1 MLPRIGATVLLLA
14 VALAA
19 AGQSADVS
27 FEEVCVPAKALGL
40 AGRDLGSV
48 AVLAW
53 HRGEP
58 RHLPWRVAAVEM
70 DVTPLVNVTDVDRFA
85 FRSHALPPR
94 LGDDTLVCISL
105 PDKPERPPARAK
117 RGGEVYEIGG
127 RYVVISNRD
136 PLDPPPAPVVAPR
149 PSAVE
154 VRKAGRVDAVEEAP
168 LQAQQPTGVRTISGG
183 FKSKYLTN
191 ATLAPNGFASSLPI
205 DLPNG
210 TRYLYI
216 YLTNVTQPGR
226 YRVVAV
232 VTDAQTANTY
242 FNLAVDVAVDGRSPY
257 YFVMSIPVV
266 NWGYSRQLKLT
277 VGVSNLNSAYRSVD
291 VVVVGVFDA
300 SRHMD
305 NRWAAGMK
313 AVSQY
318 GFRYASTVR
327 SGVYAA
333 IPIHIPPG
341 GVHGTEEVR
350 VKVGAV
356 VCSSVVPSSFTAD
369 VYIRPF
375 WIGSVTFYYDY
386 SSGGCAY
393 YRTVDVTFRPSL
405 LPLPYA
411 LLGTTDLAIGPLP
424 QGTSLRVYEL
434 YVAGMRR
441 PEFNRPASL
450 VFSTVKWHDAT
461 YVMDGV
467 LRIEAVP
474 HLFAYSISGI
484 HVRLSLSPIVT
495 PSGVVPMTS
504 GKHIIGLGCLDAPS
518 SIYFAVE
525 GRETTLSDR
534 LLPIVRYINA
544 ALSALGF
551 VVDRYAQDP
560 KIKAAYKVVTFAGRV
575 AESALS
581 SAKTTVS
588 ADSCNVYINVGWEE
602 RTNVVLARVY
612 YLMSGL
618 VSSYTFYTGSFYV
631 EGYAE
636 SSYLE
641 AYSTFSAYYADS
653 SVDPYSTWHCLYQ
666 QQPFS
671 ESCDPRYYR

>member
-1 MLPRIGATVLLLA
+1 MLLKIGVTVVLLA
-14 VALAA
+14 VVLAA
-19 AGQSADVS
+19 AGQGVDVS

-70 DVTPLVNVTDVDRFA
+70 DVIPLVNVTDVDRYA

-94 LGDDTLVCISL
+94 LGDETLVCISL
-105 PDKPERPPARAK
+105 PDRPERPPARAK
-117 RGGEVYEIGG
+117 RGGEVYEIKG
-127 RYVVISNRD
+127 RYVVISIRD
-136 PLDPPPAPVVAPR
+136 PLDPPPAPVVATR

-154 VRKAGRVDAVEEAP
+154 VRKVGRVDAVEEAP
-168 LQAQQPTGVRTISGG
+168 LQAQQLTGVRTISGG
-183 FKSKYLTN
+183 FKSRYLTN
-191 ATLAPNGFASSLPI
+191 ASLAPNGIASSLPI

-232 VTDAQTANTY
+232 VADAQTADTY
-242 FNLAVDVAVDGRSPY
+242 FNLAVDVTVDGRSPY

-266 NWGYSRQLKLT
+266 NWGYNRQLRLT
-277 VGVSNLNSAYRSVD
+277 VGVRNLNSARRSVD

-313 AVSQY
+313 AVSSY
-318 GFRYASTVR
+318 GFRCASTVR

-356 VCSSVVPSSFTAD
+356 ICRTSAPSSFTAD

-375 WIGSVTFYYDY
+375 WIGSVTFYYSY

-393 YRTVDVTFRPSL
+393 YSTVDVTFRPSL

-441 PEFNRPASL
+441 PEFNRPASQ

-467 LRIEAVP
+467 LRVEAVP
-474 HLFAYSISGI
+474 YLFSYSISGI
-484 HVRLSLSPIVT
+484 YVRLSLSPIVT
-495 PSGVVPMTS
+495 PSGVVPMVA
-504 GKHIIGLGCLDAPS
+504 GRHIVGTDCLGLPLRS
-518 SIYFAVE
+518 YAVE
-525 GRETTLSDR
+525 GRERTLTDE
-534 LLPIVRYINA
+534 LLSIVRYTNA

-560 KIKAAYKVVTFAGRV
+560 KIKSAYRVVTFAGRV

-581 SAKTTVS
+581 GAKTRVS
-588 ADSCNVYINVGWEE
+588 ADSCNVYIDVGWEE
-602 RTNVVLARVY
+602 RTRVVLARLY
-612 YLMSGL
+612 YPMSGT
-618 VSSYTFYTGSFYV
+618 VSSYTFYTGLFHV
-631 EGYAE
+631 DGYAE
-636 SSYLE
+636 ASYLE
-641 AYSTFSAYYADS
+641 AYSTFSAYPVDPYI
-653 SVDPYSTWHCLYQ
+653 DPYSTWHCLYQ
-666 QQPFS
+666 QWPFS
-671 ESCDPRYYR
+671 ESCDPRNYR

>member
-1 MLPRIGATVLLLA
+1 MLSKIGVTVLLLA

-19 AGQSADVS
+19 AGQGADVS
-27 FEEVCVPAKALGL
+27 FEEVCAPAEALGL

-58 RHLPWRVAAVEM
+58 MHLPWRVAAVEM
-70 DVTPLVNVTDVDRFA
+70 DVIPLVNVTDVDRYA

-94 LGDDTLVCISL
+94 LEDNTLVCISL
-105 PDKPERPPARAK
+105 PDRPERPPAKAK
-117 RGGEVYEIGG
+117 RGGEVYEIKG

-136 PLDPPPAPVVAPR
+136 LLDPPPAPVVVPR

-154 VRKAGRVDAVEEAP
+154 VRKVGRVDAVEEEAP
-168 LQAQQPTGVRTISGG
+168 LQAQQLMGVRTISGG
-183 FKSKYLTN
+183 FRSKYLTN
-191 ATLAPNGFASSLPI
+191 ASLAPNGFASSLPI

-232 VTDAQTANTY
+232 VAYAQTADTY
-242 FNLAVDVAVDGRSPY
+242 FNLAVNVDVDGRSPY

-266 NWGYSRQLKLT
+266 NWGYSRQLRLT
-277 VGVSNLNSAYRSVD
+277 VGVRNLNSAYRSVD

-313 AVSQY
+313 AVSQH

-333 IPIHIPPG
+333 MPIRIPPG

-375 WIGSVTFYYDY
+375 WIGSVTFYYSY

-393 YRTVDVTFRPSL
+393 YSTVDVTFRPSL

-441 PEFNRPASL
+441 PEFNRPASPAFL
-450 VFSTVKWHDAT
+450 LVKWLDAT
-461 YVMDGV
+461 YVMNGV
-467 LRIEAVP
+467 LRIEAQPELPV
-474 HLFAYSISGI
+474 LSLNGI
-484 HVRLSLSPIVT
+484 HLRLTLSPIVT
-495 PSGVVPMTS
+495 PSGVMPLPAGEHVVYT
-504 GKHIIGLGCLDAPS
+504 GCLGEPLRS
-518 SIYFAVE
+518 YAVR
-525 GRETTLSDR
+525 GRKTTLSNK

-551 VVDRYAQDP
+551 VVDRHAQDP
-560 KIKAAYKVVTFAGRV
+560 NRSAYKVVTFAGRV
-575 AESALS
+575 AESALY

-588 ADSCNVYINVGWEE
+588 ADSCSVKINVGWEE
-602 RTNVVLARVY
+602 RTNVVIARLY
-612 YLMSGL
+612 YSISR
-618 VSSYTFYTGSFYV
+618 VVDSYTLVLGSYSIV
-631 EGYAE
+631 GLAE
-636 SSYLE
+636 HLYLE
-641 AYSTFSAYYADS
+641 VYSTFSAYP
-653 SVDPYSTWHCLYQ
+653 VDFYIDLYSTWHCLYQ
-666 QQPFS
+666 QQPPS
-671 ESCDPRYYR
+671 RSCDPRYYR

>member
-1 MLPRIGATVLLLA
+1 MLSKIGVTVVLLA
-14 VALAA
+14 VALAS
-19 AGQSADVS
+19 AGQGADVS
-27 FEEVCVPAKALGL
+27 FEEVCVPAKVLGL
-40 AGRDLGSV
+40 AGRDIGSV

-70 DVTPLVNVTDVDRFA
+70 DVIPLVNVTDVDRYA

-94 LGDDTLVCISL
+94 LEDNTLVCISL
-105 PDKPERPPARAK
+105 PDRPERPPARAK
-117 RGGEVYEIGG
+117 RGGEIYEIRG

-154 VRKAGRVDAVEEAP
+154 VRKVGRIDAVEEAP
-168 LQAQQPTGVRTISGG
+168 LQAQQLTGVRTISGG
-183 FKSKYLTN
+183 FRSKYLTN
-191 ATLAPNGFASSLPI
+191 ATLASNGFASSLPI

-232 VTDAQTANTY
+232 VADAQTADTY
-242 FNLAVDVAVDGRSPY
+242 FNLAVEVDVDGRSPY
-257 YFVMSIPVV
+257 YFVMPIPVV

-277 VGVSNLNSAYRSVD
+277 VGVSNSNSAYRSVD

-313 AVSQY
+313 AVSQH

-375 WIGSVTFYYDY
+375 WIGSVTFYY
-386 SSGGCAY
+386 SNFSGGCAY
-393 YRTVDVTFRPSL
+393 YSTVDVTFRPSL
-405 LPLPYA
+405 LPLSYA

-441 PEFNRPASL
+441 PEFNRPASQ

-467 LRIEAVP
+467 LRVEAVP
-474 HLFAYSISGI
+474 YLFSYSISGI
-484 HVRLSLSPIVT
+484 YVRLSLSPIVT
-495 PSGVVPMTS
+495 PSGVVPMRS
-504 GKHIIGLGCLDAPS
+504 GKHTIGMPCPGGPS
-518 SIYFAVE
+518 VYFEVE
-525 GRETTLSDR
+525 GREKTLSDE
-534 LLPIVRYINA
+534 LLAIVRYINA

-551 VVDRYAQDP
+551 VVDRHSQDP
-560 KIKAAYKVVTFAGRV
+560 GIKAAYKVVTFASRV
-575 AESALS
+575 AESALR

-588 ADSCNVYINVGWEE
+588 ADSQKVVIDVGWEE
-602 RTNVVLARVY
+602 RTNVVLARIYCPMTTQVSY
-612 YLMSGL
+612 YIFSVGAFH
-618 VSSYTFYTGSFYV
+618 VD
-631 EGYAE
+631 GYAE
-636 SSYLE
+636 ASYLD
-641 AYSTFSAYYADS
+641 AYSTFSAYHADS

-666 QQPFS
+666 QQPYS
-671 ESCDPRYYR
+671 ECDPRRYR

>member
-1 MLPRIGATVLLLA
+1 LLKIGVTVLLLA

-19 AGQSADVS
+19 AGQGADVS
-27 FEEVCVPAKALGL
+27 FEEVCVPAKDLGL
-40 AGRDLGSV
+40 AGRDVGSV

-58 RHLPWRVAAVEM
+58 RHLPWRAAAVEM
-70 DVTPLVNVTDVDRFA
+70 DVIPLDNVTDVDRYA

-94 LGDDTLVCISL
+94 LGDETLVCISL
-105 PDKPERPPARAK
+105 PDRPERPPARAK
-117 RGGEVYEIGG
+117 RSGEVYEIGG

-154 VRKAGRVDAVEEAP
+154 VRKVGRVDAVEEAP
-168 LQAQQPTGVRTISGG
+168 LQAQQLTGVRTISGG

-191 ATLAPNGFASSLPI
+191 ASLAPNGFASSLPI

-226 YRVVAV
+226 YRLVAV
-232 VTDAQTANTY
+232 VADAQTADTY

-257 YFVMSIPVV
+257 YFVMPIPVV

-277 VGVSNLNSAYRSVD
+277 VGVRNLDSAYRSVD
-291 VVVVGVFDA
+291 VVVVSVFDA

-313 AVSQY
+313 AVSSY
-318 GFRYASTVR
+318 GFKYASTVR
-327 SGVYAA
+327 SGIYAA
-333 IPIHIPPG
+333 MPIHIPPG

-356 VCSSVVPSSFTAD
+356 ICSSVVPSSFTAD

-375 WIGSVTFYYDY
+375 WIGSVTFYYSY
-386 SSGGCAY
+386 SSGGCVY

-424 QGTSLRVYEL
+424 QGISLRVYEL

-441 PEFNRPASL
+441 PEFNRPASP
-450 VFSTVKWHDAT
+450 VFMSVKWLDAT
-461 YVMDGV
+461 YVMNGV
-467 LRIEAVP
+467 LRIEAEP
-474 HLFAYSISGI
+474 DLGLSLNGI
-484 HVRLSLSPIVT
+484 HLRLTLSPIVT
-495 PSGVVPMTS
+495 PSGVVPLPA
-504 GKHIIGLGCLDAPS
+504 GEHIIYTGCLGVPLRS
-518 SIYFAVE
+518 YAVE
-525 GRETTLSDR
+525 GRETTLSDK

-551 VVDRYAQDP
+551 VVDRHAQDP
-560 KIKAAYKVVTFAGRV
+560 EIRAAYKVVTFAGRV
-575 AESALS
+575 AESALY

-588 ADSCNVYINVGWEE
+588 ADSCSTKINVGWEE
-602 RTNVVLARVY
+602 RTNVVIARLY
-612 YLMSGL
+612 YPISRA
-618 VSSYTFYTGSFYV
+618 VDSYTLVLGSYSIV
-631 EGYAE
+631 GLAE
-636 SSYLE
+636 HLYLE
-641 AYSTFSAYYADS
+641 VYSTFSAYPVDFYI
-653 SVDPYSTWHCLYQ
+653 DPYSTWHCLYQ
-666 QQPFS
+666 QQPPS
-671 ESCDPRYYR
+671 RPCDPRYYR

>member
-1 MLPRIGATVLLLA
+1 MLPRIGVTVLLLA
-14 VALAA
+14 VVLAA
-19 AGQSADVS
+19 AGQGADVS

-40 AGRDLGSV
+40 AGRDVGSV

-70 DVTPLVNVTDVDRFA
+70 DVIPLANVTDADRYA

-94 LGDDTLVCISL
+94 LGDNTLVCISL

-154 VRKAGRVDAVEEAP
+154 VRKIGRVDAVEEAP
-168 LQAQQPTGVRTISGG
+168 EEAPLQAQQLTGVRTISGG

-191 ATLAPNGFASSLPI
+191 ASLAPNGFASSLPI

-232 VTDAQTANTY
+232 VADAQTANTY

-277 VGVSNLNSAYRSVD
+277 VGVRNLNSAYRSVD

-333 IPIHIPPG
+333 MPIRIPPG

-350 VKVGAV
+350 VKVRAV
-356 VCSSVVPSSFTAD
+356 ISSPSAPSSFTAD

-393 YRTVDVTFRPSL
+393 YSTVDVTFRPSL

-441 PEFNRPASL
+441 PEFNRPASP
-450 VFSTVKWHDAT
+450 VFMSVKWLDAT
-461 YVMDGV
+461 YVMNGV
-467 LRIEAVP
+467 LRIEAEP
-474 HLFAYSISGI
+474 DLGLSLNGI
-484 HVRLSLSPIVT
+484 HLRLTLSPIVT
-495 PSGVVPMTS
+495 PSGVVPLPAGEHT
-504 GKHIIGLGCLDAPS
+504 IYTGCLGLPN
-518 SIYFAVE
+518 IYFAVE
-525 GRETTLSDR
+525 GEGE
-534 LLPIVRYINA
+534 N
-544 ALSALGF
+544 
-551 VVDRYAQDP
+551 
-560 KIKAAYKVVTFAGRV
+560 
-575 AESALS
+575 
-581 SAKTTVS
+581 
-588 ADSCNVYINVGWEE
+588 
-602 RTNVVLARVY
+602 
-612 YLMSGL
+612 L
-618 VSSYTFYTGSFYV
+618 V
-631 EGYAE
+631 
-636 SSYLE
+636 
-641 AYSTFSAYYADS
+641 
-653 SVDPYSTWHCLYQ
+653 
-666 QQPFS
+666 
-671 ESCDPRYYR
+671 

>member
-1 MLPRIGATVLLLA
+1 MIGVTVLLLA

-19 AGQSADVS
+19 AGQGADVS

-70 DVTPLVNVTDVDRFA
+70 DVIPLVNVTDVDRYA

-94 LGDDTLVCISL
+94 LGDETLVCISL
-105 PDKPERPPARAK
+105 PDRPERPPARAK

-127 RYVVISNRD
+127 KYVVISNRD
-136 PLDPPPAPVVAPR
+136 PLDPPPAPVVVPR

-154 VRKAGRVDAVEEAP
+154 VRKVGRVDAVEEAP
-168 LQAQQPTGVRTISGG
+168 LQAQQLTGVRTISGG

-191 ATLAPNGFASSLPI
+191 ASLAPNGFAPSLPI

-232 VTDAQTANTY
+232 VADAQTADTY

-266 NWGYSRQLKLT
+266 NWGYSRQLRLT
-277 VGVSNLNSAYRSVD
+277 VGVRNLNSAYRSVD

-313 AVSQY
+313 AVSSY

-350 VKVGAV
+350 VKVRAV

-375 WIGSVTFYYDY
+375 WIGSVTFYYSY

-393 YRTVDVTFRPSL
+393 YSTVDVTFRPSL

-441 PEFNRPASL
+441 PEFNRPASQ

-467 LRIEAVP
+467 LRVEAEPDLPVT
-474 HLFAYSISGI
+474 AISGI
-484 HVRLSLSPIVT
+484 HLRLTLSPIVT
-495 PSGVVPMTS
+495 PSGMVPLPAGEHVVYT
-504 GKHIIGLGCLDAPS
+504 GCLGLPNR
-518 SIYFAVE
+518 YFAVE
-525 GRETTLSDR
+525 GRERTLTDE
-534 LLPIVRYINA
+534 LLSIVRYANA

-560 KIKAAYKVVTFAGRV
+560 KIRSAYRVVTFAGRV

-581 SAKTTVS
+581 GAKTTLSTDGCV
-588 ADSCNVYINVGWEE
+588 VRINVGWEE
-602 RTNVVLARVY
+602 RTNVVLARLY
-612 YLMSGL
+612 YPMGIERDSYELVLGSYSVVGL
-618 VSSYTFYTGSFYV
+618 
-631 EGYAE
+631 AE
-636 SSYLE
+636 HLYLE
-641 AYSTFSAYYADS
+641 VYSTFSVYPVDS
-653 SVDPYSTWHCLYQ
+653 SVDTYSTWHCLYQ
-666 QQPFS
+666 QQPHSRFCVPS
-671 ESCDPRYYR
+671 RYR

>member
-1 MLPRIGATVLLLA
+1 MLSKIVVTVLLLA
-14 VALAA
+14 AALAA
-19 AGQSADVS
+19 AGQGADVS

-40 AGRDLGSV
+40 AGRDVGSV

-70 DVTPLVNVTDVDRFA
+70 DVIPLVNVTDVDRYA

-94 LGDDTLVCISL
+94 LENDTLVCISL
-105 PDKPERPPARAK
+105 PDRTERPPARAK

-154 VRKAGRVDAVEEAP
+154 VRKVGRVDAVEEAP
-168 LQAQQPTGVRTISGG
+168 LQAQQLTGVRTISGG

-232 VTDAQTANTY
+232 VADAQTADTY
-242 FNLAVDVAVDGRSPY
+242 FNLAVDVAVDGRSSY

-277 VGVSNLNSAYRSVD
+277 VGVGNLNSAYRSVD

-313 AVSQY
+313 AVSSY

-333 IPIHIPPG
+333 IPIYIPPG

-356 VCSSVVPSSFTAD
+356 ICSSSAPSSFTAD

-375 WIGSVTFYYDY
+375 WIESVTFYYSH

-393 YRTVDVTFRPSL
+393 YRTVDVTFRPRL

-411 LLGTTDLAIGPLP
+411 LLGTTELAIGPLP

-441 PEFNRPASL
+441 PEFNRPASP
-450 VFSTVKWHDAT
+450 VFLAVKWLDAT
-461 YVMDGV
+461 YVMNGI
-467 LRIEAVP
+467 LRVEVAP
-474 HLFAYSISGI
+474 DLGISLNGI
-484 HVRLSLSPIVT
+484 HLRLTLSPIVT
-495 PSGVVPMTS
+495 PSGVVPLPA
-504 GKHIIGLGCLDAPS
+504 GEHIIYTGCLGLPLK
-518 SIYFAVE
+518 YFQVE
-525 GRETTLSDR
+525 GRKTTLSDK

-544 ALSALGF
+544 ALGF

-560 KIKAAYKVVTFAGRV
+560 KIRSAYKVVTFAGMV
-575 AESALS
+575 AESALG

-588 ADSCNVYINVGWEE
+588 ADGCSVKINVGWEE
-602 RTNVVLARVY
+602 RTNVVLARLY
-612 YLMSGL
+612 YPMSRA
-618 VSSYTFYTGSFYV
+618 VDSYTLVLGSYSIV
-631 EGYAE
+631 GLAE
-636 SSYLE
+636 HLYLE
-641 AYSTFSAYYADS
+641 VYSTFSAYPVDS

-666 QQPFS
+666 QQPLS
-671 ESCDPRYYR
+671 RTCDPSRYR

>member
-1 MLPRIGATVLLLA
+1 MLLKIGATVLLLA

-19 AGQSADVS
+19 AGQGADVS

-70 DVTPLVNVTDVDRFA
+70 DVIPLVNVTDVDRYA

-105 PDKPERPPARAK
+105 PDRPERPPARAK
-117 RGGEVYEIGG
+117 RGGEVYEIRG

-154 VRKAGRVDAVEEAP
+154 VRKVGRVDAVEEAP
-168 LQAQQPTGVRTISGG
+168 LQAQQLTGVRTISGG
-183 FKSKYLTN
+183 FKSMYLTN
-191 ATLAPNGFASSLPI
+191 ASLAPNGFASSLPI

-232 VTDAQTANTY
+232 VADAQTADTY

-277 VGVSNLNSAYRSVD
+277 VGVRNLDSAYRSVD

-305 NRWAAGMK
+305 NRWAAGMR
-313 AVSQY
+313 AISSY

-350 VKVGAV
+350 VKVRAI

-375 WIGSVTFYYDY
+375 WIGSVTFYYSY

-393 YRTVDVTFRPSL
+393 YSTVDVTFRPSL

-424 QGTSLRVYEL
+424 QGTSLKVYEL

-474 HLFAYSISGI
+474 YLFAYSISGI

-504 GKHIIGLGCLDAPS
+504 GKHIIGLSCLNAPS

-612 YLMSGL
+612 YPMSGL
-618 VSSYTFYTGSFYV
+618 VSSDTFYTGLFYV

>member
-1 MLPRIGATVLLLA
+1 MLLKMGVTVLLLA
-14 VALAA
+14 VVLAA
-19 AGQSADVS
+19 AGQGADVS

-70 DVTPLVNVTDVDRFA
+70 DVVPLVNVTDVDRYA

-94 LGDDTLVCISL
+94 LGDETLVCISL
-105 PDKPERPPARAK
+105 PDRPERPPARAK

-154 VRKAGRVDAVEEAP
+154 VRKVGRVDAVEEAP
-168 LQAQQPTGVRTISGG
+168 LQAQQLTGVRTISGG

-232 VTDAQTANTY
+232 VADAQTTYTY

-277 VGVSNLNSAYRSVD
+277 VGVRNLNSAYRSVD

-313 AVSQY
+313 AISSY

-350 VKVGAV
+350 VKVRAV
-356 VCSSVVPSSFTAD
+356 ICSSVVPSSFTAD

-375 WIGSVTFYYDY
+375 WIGSVTFYYSY

-393 YRTVDVTFRPSL
+393 YSTVDVTFRPSL

-424 QGTSLRVYEL
+424 QGTSLKVYEL

-450 VFSTVKWHDAT
+450 VFSSVKWLDAT
-461 YVMDGV
+461 YVMNGV
-467 LRIEAVP
+467 LRIEAEP
-474 HLFAYSISGI
+474 DLPGLSLNGI
-484 HVRLSLSPIVT
+484 HLRLTLSPIVT
-495 PSGVVPMTS
+495 PSGVVPLPAGEHVVYT
-504 GKHIIGLGCLDAPS
+504 GCLGQPNK
-518 SIYFAVE
+518 YFEVE
-525 GRETTLSDR
+525 GRGRTLTDE
-534 LLPIVRYINA
+534 LLSIVRYINT

-560 KIKAAYKVVTFAGRV
+560 KIRAAYKVVTFAGRV

-581 SAKTTVS
+581 GAKTTLSTDGCV
-588 ADSCNVYINVGWEE
+588 VKINVGWEE
-602 RTNVVLARVY
+602 RTNVVLARLY
-612 YLMSGL
+612 YPMSRA
-618 VSSYTFYTGSFYV
+618 VNSYTLVLGSYSIV
-631 EGYAE
+631 GLAE

-666 QQPFS
+666 QQPPS
-671 ESCDPRYYR
+671 RTCDPQYYR

>member
-1 MLPRIGATVLLLA
+1 MLSKIGVTVLLLA
-14 VALAA
+14 VVLAA
-19 AGQSADVS
+19 AGQGADVS

-53 HRGEP
+53 RRGEP
-58 RHLPWRVAAVEM
+58 MHLPWRVAAVEM
-70 DVTPLVNVTDVDRFA
+70 DVIPLVNVTDVERYA

-94 LGDDTLVCISL
+94 LGDETLVCISL
-105 PDKPERPPARAK
+105 PDRPERPPARAK
-117 RGGEVYEIGG
+117 RGGEVYEIKG
-127 RYVVISNRD
+127 RYVVISIRD
-136 PLDPPPAPVVAPR
+136 PLDPPPAPVVATR

-154 VRKAGRVDAVEEAP
+154 VRKVGRVDAVEEAP
-168 LQAQQPTGVRTISGG
+168 LQAQQLTGVRTISGG

-191 ATLAPNGFASSLPI
+191 ASLAPNGFASSLPI

-232 VTDAQTANTY
+232 VADAQTADTY
-242 FNLAVDVAVDGRSPY
+242 FNLAVEVDVDGRSPY
-257 YFVMSIPVV
+257 YFVMSIPAV
-266 NWGYSRQLKLT
+266 NWGYNRQLRLT
-277 VGVSNLNSAYRSVD
+277 VGVRNLNSARRSVD

-313 AVSQY
+313 AVSSY

-375 WIGSVTFYYDY
+375 WIGSVTFYY
-386 SSGGCAY
+386 SNFSGGCAY
-393 YRTVDVTFRPSL
+393 YSTVDVTFRPSL
-405 LPLPYA
+405 LPLSYA

-441 PEFNRPASL
+441 PEFNRPASP
-450 VFSTVKWHDAT
+450 VFLSAKWLDAT
-461 YVMDGV
+461 YVMNGV
-467 LRIEAVP
+467 LRIEAEPDLPVT
-474 HLFAYSISGI
+474 AISGI
-484 HVRLSLSPIVT
+484 HLRLTLSPIVT
-495 PSGVVPMTS
+495 PSGVVPLPAGEHVVDT
-504 GKHIIGLGCLDAPS
+504 GCLGLPNR
-518 SIYFAVE
+518 YFAVE
-525 GRETTLSDR
+525 GRERTLTDE
-534 LLPIVRYINA
+534 LLSIVRYANA

-560 KIKAAYKVVTFAGRV
+560 KIRSAYRVVTFAGRV

-581 SAKTTVS
+581 GAKTTLSTDGCV
-588 ADSCNVYINVGWEE
+588 VKINVGWEE
-602 RTNVVLARVY
+602 RTNVVLARLY
-612 YLMSGL
+612 YPMGIERNSYELVLGSYSVVGL
-618 VSSYTFYTGSFYV
+618 
-631 EGYAE
+631 AE
-636 SSYLE
+636 HLYLE
-641 AYSTFSAYYADS
+641 VYSTFSVYPVDS
-653 SVDPYSTWHCLYQ
+653 SVDTYSTWHCLYQ
-666 QQPFS
+666 QQPHSRFCVPS
-671 ESCDPRYYR
+671 RYR

>member
-1 MLPRIGATVLLLA
+1 M
-14 VALAA
+14 
-19 AGQSADVS
+19 
-27 FEEVCVPAKALGL
+27 
-40 AGRDLGSV
+40 
-48 AVLAW
+48 
-53 HRGEP
+53 
-58 RHLPWRVAAVEM
+58 
-70 DVTPLVNVTDVDRFA
+70 
-85 FRSHALPPR
+85 
-94 LGDDTLVCISL
+94 CISL
-105 PDKPERPPARAK
+105 PDRPERPPARAK

-154 VRKAGRVDAVEEAP
+154 VRKVGRVEAVEETP
-168 LQAQQPTGVRTISGG
+168 LQAQQLTGVRTISGG

-191 ATLAPNGFASSLPI
+191 ATLAPNGFAPSLPI

-226 YRVVAV
+226 YRLVAV
-232 VTDAQTANTY
+232 VADAQTTY
-242 FNLAVDVAVDGRSPY
+242 IYFDLAVDVAVDGRSPY

-266 NWGYSRQLKLT
+266 NWGYSRQLKLA
-277 VGVSNLNSAYRSVD
+277 VGVRNLNSAYRSVD

-313 AVSQY
+313 AVSSY

-333 IPIHIPPG
+333 MPIRIPPG

-350 VKVGAV
+350 VKIGAV
-356 VCSSVVPSSFTAD
+356 ICSPSAPSSFTAD

-424 QGTSLRVYEL
+424 QGTSLKVYEL

-450 VFSTVKWHDAT
+450 AFSSVKWYDVT

-467 LRIEAVP
+467 LRIEAIP
-474 HLFAYSISGI
+474 NLPGQSLNGI
-484 HVRLSLSPIVT
+484 HVRLTLSPIVT

-504 GKHIIGLGCLDAPS
+504 GKHTIAMCCPGGPS
-518 SIYFAVE
+518 VYFEVE
-525 GRETTLSDR
+525 GRGKTLTDELLSICKIYQRGSLCLR
-534 LLPIVRYINA
+534 LC
-544 ALSALGF
+544 G
-551 VVDRYAQDP
+551 
-560 KIKAAYKVVTFAGRV
+560 G
-575 AESALS
+575 
-581 SAKTTVS
+581 
-588 ADSCNVYINVGWEE
+588 
-602 RTNVVLARVY
+602 
-612 YLMSGL
+612 
-618 VSSYTFYTGSFYV
+618 
-631 EGYAE
+631 
-636 SSYLE
+636 
-641 AYSTFSAYYADS
+641 
-653 SVDPYSTWHCLYQ
+653 
-666 QQPFS
+666 
-671 ESCDPRYYR
+671 

>member
-1 MLPRIGATVLLLA
+1 MLSKTGVTVLLLA
-14 VALAA
+14 VVLAA
-19 AGQSADVS
+19 AGQGADVS

-53 HRGEP
+53 RRGEP

-70 DVTPLVNVTDVDRFA
+70 DVIPLVNVTDVDRYA

-94 LGDDTLVCISL
+94 LGDETLVCISL
-105 PDKPERPPARAK
+105 PDRPERPPARAK
-117 RGGEVYEIGG
+117 RGGEVYEIKG
-127 RYVVISNRD
+127 RYVVISIRD
-136 PLDPPPAPVVAPR
+136 PLDPPPAPVVATR

-154 VRKAGRVDAVEEAP
+154 VRRVGRVDAVEEAP
-168 LQAQQPTGVRTISGG
+168 LQAQQLTGVRTISGG

-191 ATLAPNGFASSLPI
+191 ATLASNGFASSLPI

-216 YLTNVTQPGR
+216 YLTNVTQPGW

-232 VTDAQTANTY
+232 VADAQTTY
-242 FNLAVDVAVDGRSPY
+242 TYAVEVAVDGRSPY

-277 VGVSNLNSAYRSVD
+277 VGVRNLNSAYRSVD
-291 VVVVGVFDA
+291 VVVVGVFNA

-313 AVSQY
+313 AVSQH
-318 GFRYASTVR
+318 GFRYESTVR

-333 IPIHIPPG
+333 IPIRIPPG

-375 WIGSVTFYYDY
+375 WIGSVTFYYSY

-393 YRTVDVTFRPSL
+393 YSTVDVTFRPSL

-441 PEFNRPASL
+441 PKFNRPASL
-450 VFSTVKWHDAT
+450 TFSLVKWYGVT
-461 YVMDGV
+461 YVMD
-467 LRIEAVP
+467 
-474 HLFAYSISGI
+474 
-484 HVRLSLSPIVT
+484 
-495 PSGVVPMTS
+495 
-504 GKHIIGLGCLDAPS
+504 
-518 SIYFAVE
+518 
-525 GRETTLSDR
+525 
-534 LLPIVRYINA
+534 
-544 ALSALGF
+544 
-551 VVDRYAQDP
+551 
-560 KIKAAYKVVTFAGRV
+560 
-575 AESALS
+575 
-581 SAKTTVS
+581 
-588 ADSCNVYINVGWEE
+588 
-602 RTNVVLARVY
+602 
-612 YLMSGL
+612 
-618 VSSYTFYTGSFYV
+618 
-631 EGYAE
+631 
-636 SSYLE
+636 
-641 AYSTFSAYYADS
+641 
-653 SVDPYSTWHCLYQ
+653 
-666 QQPFS
+666 
-671 ESCDPRYYR
+671 

>member
-1 MLPRIGATVLLLA
+1 VI
-14 VALAA
+14 
-19 AGQSADVS
+19 
-27 FEEVCVPAKALGL
+27 
-40 AGRDLGSV
+40 
-48 AVLAW
+48 
-53 HRGEP
+53 
-58 RHLPWRVAAVEM
+58 
-70 DVTPLVNVTDVDRFA
+70 PLVNVTDVDRYA

-94 LGDDTLVCISL
+94 LEDNTLVCISL
-105 PDKPERPPARAK
+105 PDRPERPPARAK

-154 VRKAGRVDAVEEAP
+154 VKKVGRVDAVEEKAP
-168 LQAQQPTGVRTISGG
+168 PPQAQQLTGVRTISGG
-183 FKSKYLTN
+183 FKSRYLTN

-226 YRVVAV
+226 YRLEAVVA
-232 VTDAQTANTY
+232 DAQTADTY

-266 NWGYSRQLKLT
+266 NWGYNRQLKLT
-277 VGVSNLNSAYRSVD
+277 VGVRNLNSAHRSVD

-313 AVSQY
+313 AVSSY

-327 SGVYAA
+327 SGAYAA

-356 VCSSVVPSSFTAD
+356 ICSPSAPSSFTAD

-375 WIGSVTFYYDY
+375 WIGNVTFYYSH
-386 SSGGCAY
+386 SSGRCAY
-393 YRTVDVTFRPSL
+393 YRPVDVTFRPRL

-441 PEFNRPASL
+441 PEFNRPASP
-450 VFSTVKWHDAT
+450 VFLSAKWLDAT
-461 YVMDGV
+461 YVMNGV
-467 LRIEAVP
+467 LRIEAEPDLPVT
-474 HLFAYSISGI
+474 AISGI
-484 HVRLSLSPIVT
+484 HLRLTLSPIVT
-495 PSGVVPMTS
+495 PSGVVPLPAGEHVVYT
-504 GKHIIGLGCLDAPS
+504 GCLGVPLRS
-518 SIYFAVE
+518 YAVK
-525 GRETTLSDR
+525 GRETTLSDK

-560 KIKAAYKVVTFAGRV
+560 KIRSAHKVVTFAGRV
-575 AESALS
+575 AESALR

-588 ADSCNVYINVGWEE
+588 ADSCSVKINVGWEE
-602 RTNVVLARVY
+602 RTNVVIARLY
-612 YLMSGL
+612 YPMSR
-618 VSSYTFYTGSFYV
+618 VVDSYTLVLGSYSIV
-631 EGYAE
+631 GLAE
-636 SSYLE
+636 HLYLE
-641 AYSTFSAYYADS
+641 VYSTFSAYHADS
-653 SVDPYSTWHCLYQ
+653 SVDTYSTWHCLYQ
-666 QQPFS
+666 QQPHSRFCVPS
-671 ESCDPRYYR
+671 RYR

>member
-1 MLPRIGATVLLLA
+1 MLLKIGVTVLLLA

-19 AGQSADVS
+19 AGQGADVS

-70 DVTPLVNVTDVDRFA
+70 DVIPLVNVTDVDRYA

-94 LGDDTLVCISL
+94 LGDETLVCISL

-117 RGGEVYEIGG
+117 RGGEIYEIGG

-154 VRKAGRVDAVEEAP
+154 VRKVGRVDAVEEAH
-168 LQAQQPTGVRTISGG
+168 LQAQQLTGVRTISGG

-191 ATLAPNGFASSLPI
+191 AALAPNGFASSLPI

-232 VTDAQTANTY
+232 VADAQTANTY

-313 AVSQY
+313 AVSSY
-318 GFRYASTVR
+318 GFRYVSTVR

-333 IPIHIPPG
+333 MPIHIPPG

-356 VCSSVVPSSFTAD
+356 ICSSVVPSSFTAD

-375 WIGSVTFYYDY
+375 WIGGVTFYYDY

-424 QGTSLRVYEL
+424 QGTSLKVYEL

-441 PEFNRPASL
+441 PEFNRPASPAFL
-450 VFSTVKWHDAT
+450 SVKWLDAT
-461 YVMDGV
+461 YVMNGV
-467 LRIEAVP
+467 LRIEAEPDLPVT
-474 HLFAYSISGI
+474 AVSGI
-484 HVRLSLSPIVT
+484 HLRLTLSPIVT
-495 PSGVVPMTS
+495 PSGVVPLPA
-504 GKHIIGLGCLDAPS
+504 GEHIVYTGCLGLPN
-518 SIYFAVE
+518 IYFAVE
-525 GRETTLSDR
+525 GRETTLSDK
-534 LLPIVRYINA
+534 LLPIVRYINT

-551 VVDRYAQDP
+551 VVDRYAQDL

-581 SAKTTVS
+581 SAKTTLS
-588 ADSCNVYINVGWEE
+588 ADSCSVKINVGWEQ
-602 RTNVVLARVY
+602 RTNVVLARLY
-612 YLMSGL
+612 YPMSSA
-618 VSSYTFYTGSFYV
+618 VNSYTLVLGSYSV
-631 EGYAE
+631 VGLAE
-636 SSYLE
+636 HLYLE
-641 AYSTFSAYYADS
+641 VYSTFSAYPVDS

-666 QQPFS
+666 QQPPS
-671 ESCDPRYYR
+671 RSCDPQYYR

>member
-1 MLPRIGATVLLLA
+1 MLYEIGVTLLLLA
-14 VALAA
+14 VVLAA
-19 AGQSADVS
+19 AGHGADVS

-40 AGRDLGSV
+40 AGRDMGSV

-58 RHLPWRVAAVEM
+58 MHLPWRVAAVEM
-70 DVTPLVNVTDVDRFA
+70 DVIPLVNVTDVDRYA

-94 LGDDTLVCISL
+94 LEDNTLVCISL
-105 PDKPERPPARAK
+105 PDRTERPPARAK
-117 RGGEVYEIGG
+117 RGGEVYKIGG

-154 VRKAGRVDAVEEAP
+154 VRKVGRVDAVEEEAP
-168 LQAQQPTGVRTISGG
+168 LQAQQLTGVRTISGG
-183 FKSKYLTN
+183 FKSRYLTN
-191 ATLAPNGFASSLPI
+191 ASLAPNGFASSLPI

-232 VTDAQTANTY
+232 VADAQTADIY

-257 YFVMSIPVV
+257 YFVMPIPVV
-266 NWGYSRQLKLT
+266 SWGYSRQLRLT
-277 VGVSNLNSAYRSVD
+277 VGVRNLDSAYRSVD

-305 NRWAAGMK
+305 NRWAAGMR
-313 AVSQY
+313 AVSSY

-350 VKVGAV
+350 VKVRAV
-356 VCSSVVPSSFTAD
+356 ICSSVVPSSFTAD

-375 WIGSVTFYYDY
+375 WIGSVTFYYSY

-424 QGTSLRVYEL
+424 QGTSFTVYEL

-441 PEFNRPASL
+441 PEFNRPASPAFL
-450 VFSTVKWHDAT
+450 SAKWLDAT
-461 YVMDGV
+461 YVMNGV
-467 LRIEAVP
+467 LRIEAEPDLHVT
-474 HLFAYSISGI
+474 AISGI
-484 HVRLSLSPIVT
+484 HLRLTLSPIVT
-495 PSGVVPMTS
+495 PSGVVPLPT
-504 GKHIIGLGCLDAPS
+504 GEHVVYTGCLGLPNRF
-518 SIYFAVE
+518 FAVE
-525 GRETTLSDR
+525 GRGRTLTDE
-534 LLPIVRYINA
+534 LLTIVRYTNA

-560 KIKAAYKVVTFAGRV
+560 KVRTAYRVVTFAGRV

-581 SAKTTVS
+581 GAKTTLSTDGCTVK
-588 ADSCNVYINVGWEE
+588 INVGWEE
-602 RTNVVLARVY
+602 RTNVVLARLY
-612 YLMSGL
+612 YPMSRAVDSYELVLGSYSVVGL
-618 VSSYTFYTGSFYV
+618 
-631 EGYAE
+631 AE
-636 SSYLE
+636 HLYLE
-641 AYSTFSAYYADS
+641 VYSTFSAYPVDS
-653 SVDPYSTWHCLYQ
+653 SVDLYSTWHCLYQ
-666 QQPFS
+666 QQPPS
-671 ESCDPRYYR
+671 RTCDPSRYR

>member
-1 MLPRIGATVLLLA
+1 MLSKIGVTVLLLA
-14 VALAA
+14 VVLAA
-19 AGQSADVS
+19 ASQGADVS

-40 AGRDLGSV
+40 AGKDVGSV

-70 DVTPLVNVTDVDRFA
+70 DVIPLVNVTDVDRYA

-94 LGDDTLVCISL
+94 LGDETLVCISL
-105 PDKPERPPARAK
+105 PDRPERPPARAK
-117 RGGEVYEIGG
+117 RGGEVYEIKG

-136 PLDPPPAPVVAPR
+136 PLDPPPAPVVATR

-154 VRKAGRVDAVEEAP
+154 VRKVGRVDAVEETH
-168 LQAQQPTGVRTISGG
+168 LQAQQLTGVRTISGG

-191 ATLAPNGFASSLPI
+191 ASLAPNGFASSLPI

-232 VTDAQTANTY
+232 VAGAQTADTY
-242 FNLAVDVAVDGRSPY
+242 FNLAVDVTVDGRSPY

-266 NWGYSRQLKLT
+266 NRGYSRQLKLT
-277 VGVSNLNSAYRSVD
+277 VGVRNLNSAYRSVD

-313 AVSQY
+313 AVSSY

-350 VKVGAV
+350 VKVRAV
-356 VCSSVVPSSFTAD
+356 ICSPSAPSSFTA
-369 VYIRPF
+369 
-375 WIGSVTFYYDY
+375 
-386 SSGGCAY
+386 
-393 YRTVDVTFRPSL
+393 DVTFRPSL

-441 PEFNRPASL
+441 PEFNRPASQ

-467 LRIEAVP
+467 LRVEAVP
-474 HLFAYSISGI
+474 YLFSYSISGI
-484 HVRLSLSPIVT
+484 YVRLSLSPIVT
-495 PSGVVPMTS
+495 PSGVVPMVAGRHTV
-504 GKHIIGLGCLDAPS
+504 GTGCLGVPLRS
-518 SIYFAVE
+518 YAVE
-525 GRETTLSDR
+525 GRERTLTDE
-534 LLPIVRYINA
+534 LLSIVRYANA

-560 KIKAAYKVVTFAGRV
+560 KIRSAYRVVTFAGRV

-581 SAKTTVS
+581 GAKTRVS
-588 ADSCNVYINVGWEE
+588 ADSCVVHIDVGWEE
-602 RTNVVLARVY
+602 RTRVVLARLY
-612 YLMSGL
+612 YPISGT
-618 VSSYTFYTGSFYV
+618 VSSYTFDTGLFHV

-636 SSYLE
+636 ASYLE
-641 AYSTFSAYYADS
+641 AYSTFLAYPVDPYI
-653 SVDPYSTWHCLYQ
+653 DPYSTWHCLYQ
-666 QQPFS
+666 QQPYS
-671 ESCDPRYYR
+671 ESCDPQYYR